1 MSEPRIRIVKS
12 ILEFFVL
19 AVLAVMPAMLVNI
32 DLGDA
37 GVWKGEF
44 TLTELAQELLLT
56 GTALLFW
63 TLAVKRPDLRGFTVL
78 VAGFFT
84 CALIRELDALFDQI
98 QHGFWVYPALLVT
111 MVSVTCAVVFNR
123 ATIARPMVL
132 FLHTK
137 AYFLMAIGLVTLL
150 FFSRTIGSGNLLWS
164 GLLGDAYS
172 NDFKNA
178 LQEGIELYGYIL
190 IGYSAV
196 LYSTLQLSQ
205 SHQVMAGAGEWQDYS
220 PSTGVARVFSP
231 FS

>member
-1 MSEPRIRIVKS
+1 MSEPRIRIAKS

-19 AVLAVMPAMLVNI
+19 AVLAVMPAMLVDI

-44 TLTELAQELLLT
+44 TLTELTQELLLT

-98 QHGFWVYPALLVT
+98 QHGFWVYPALLVA
-111 MVSVTCAVVFNR
+111 VASIACATVFNR
-123 ATIARPMVL
+123 ATIARPMVV
-132 FLHTK
+132 FLNTK

-196 LYSTLQLSQ
+196 LYSKVQLSQ
-205 SHQVMAGAGEWQDYS
+205 NHRAAVGAGEWQDYS
-220 PSTGVARVFSP
+220 RVTGAGRGFFP